1 MIILLRSSGKMKTT
15 LSNKQ
20 YWKVMYRYELLFT
33 VVLYN
38 YLHLMYS

>member
-15 LSNKQ
+15 LSNEQ
-20 YWKVMYRYELLFT
+20 YCKVMYRYELLFT